1 MNNININIGS
11 DGVNH
16 HPLNN
21 LTFEGGQ
28 MSNDIYNLEQN
39 IKEWFKNHPVRF
51 KKSKKFSDSCKGVL
65 NPFYGKKHTNE
76 TKQFLSKKQ
85 TGVPIH
91 SEKWKKCLSKKM
103 MLNNIGGFGKDNGFY
118 GKKHTEETRKIIKL
132 KRAKQ
137 IINEETKE
145 KMSLAHKKRWQ
156 ILKLTRG

>member
-137 IINEETKE
+137 IISEETKE

-156 ILKLTRG
+156 KLKLTRV